1 MKSYGRDSYVMISA
15 KFFKKSFWVL
25 FNLIYIR
32 GKFSSFLIKLHSWM
46 SHIFIIL
53 ILEVSDVCKVLSK
66 ICFVRVFYFVLL
78 KA

>member
-1 MKSYGRDSYVMISA
+1 MDVTYFY
-15 KFFKKSFWVL
+15 
-25 FNLIYIR
+25 
-32 GKFSSFLIKLHSWM
+32 
-46 SHIFIIL
+46 L